1 MENISK
7 RDSLIKITFAFV
19 LALAIFIR
27 IWGISFGLPYIYHVD
42 EARFGKIS
50 INYFSGDLNPHFFHV
65 PSLYTYSVSAVW
77 GAYYLVGKVTG
88 KFNSLDEFID
98 SYYRDSSIFLILGRM
113 FTVLLSLGTL
123 LLVYLIG
130 KRLYNHWTGL
140 MAMLFLIFSPVH
152 NKISHYLVPDV
163 PMVFF
168 QMVSFFFIW
177 LVYKKGKTE
186 HYLLAGLFAGL
197 AMGTKYGGLLLFL
210 PLFLGH
216 LFRILENKEPIRNI
230 FLSFN
235 LVLAGVLFLVGFF
248 IGCPYALFDFHIF
261 WRDFTWQS
269 KHLFQVGHLGS
280 STAQPSWL
288 FYLRYGFAENIG
300 KFSQYLVLGG
310 VIYALFQPKKR
321 EILLLSFPL
330 VQFMIMSQWKTSAV
344 RYLLPLIPF
353 LVLVGAGFLSMIL
366 GQIGFYS
373 SKFDSKFSFL
383 IRRKG
388 IFASVIVIL
397 FLLSPGL
404 KVMRFDYSLTR
415 KDTRTI
421 AKEWIEKNIPS
432 GSKIAYEMYCPPFS
446 RKKYNVIYRHTLGQ
460 VDLEWLSQRNRSF
473 IIVSDIMY
481 ARFTRFPEEFPKQ
494 AKFYNSLEE
503 KAALIKTFEPKWN
516 EYLIDLHNP
525 TIKIYKLSN
534 FPNFS
539 FPGNFTQYWQKVAL
553 TKSKEN
559 KWVLQS
565 SITTHGLI
573 GKNERVKNPYVR
585 IVSPDG
591 KQIVKLIVYKGE
603 MTSFA
608 EFTRLNSVEFSAFP
622 ENSRVCIGYEYE
634 FYPSPLN
641 FKLEGNFKKEYCLA
655 EKIGKQSLLKKD
667 LNFIFLYTSLS
678 TKHSDD
684 YFQIVTLSKLR
695 AYWTLFSKVFG
706 GELRWGDD
714 YVLNPFV
721 QITDSEG
728 NEITKLIVF
737 EGRVG
742 SQEAQRKGPVEK
754 SKTIPSL
761 PEEYRVHVGYDF
773 YCDFKYQD
781 QAGGPEKLE
790 IYSSTPPE

>member
-7 RDSLIKITFAFV
+7 RDSLAKITFIFI
-19 LALAIFIR
+19 LALAIVIR
-27 IWGISFGLPYIYHVD
+27 IWGISFSLPYIYHVD

-50 INYFSGDLNPHFFHV
+50 IHYFSGDLNPHFFHV
-65 PSLYTYSVSAVW
+65 PSLYTYSVAAVW

-88 KFNSLDEFID
+88 KFHSLDEFID
-98 SYYRDSSIFLILGRM
+98 SYYTDSSIFLILGRM

-130 KRLYNHWTGL
+130 KKLYNHRTGL
-140 MAMLFLIFSPVH
+140 IAMLFLIFSPVH

-168 QMVSFFFIW
+168 QMVAFFFIW

-186 HYLLAGLFAGL
+186 HYILAGLFAGL

-216 LFRILENKEPIRNI
+216 FFRISENKQPIRNI

-235 LVLAGVLFLVGFF
+235 LILAGVFFLVGFF
-248 IGCPYALFDFHIF
+248 IGCPYAVFDFHTF

-280 STAQPSWL
+280 SAAQPSWL
-288 FYLRYGFAENIG
+288 FYLKYGFAENIG

-310 VIYALFQPKKR
+310 VIYGLWQHKKR

-353 LVLVGAGFLSMIL
+353 LILVGAGFLSMIL
-366 GQIGFYS
+366 DQIGFRL

-388 IFASVIVIL
+388 IFASLIVIL

-432 GSKIAYEMYCPPFS
+432 GSRIAYEMYCPPFS

-460 VDLEWLSQRNRSF
+460 VDLEWLSQRNRNF

-503 KAALIKTFEPKWN
+503 KAVLIKTFEPRWD

-525 TIKIYKLSN
+525 TIKIYRLSN
-534 FPNFS
+534 YPNFS

-553 TKSKEN
+553 TKSKEG
-559 KWVLQS
+559 KWILQS
-565 SITTHGLI
+565 SITAKELI

-585 IVSPDG
+585 IVGPDG
-591 KQIVKLIVYKGE
+591 KQIVKLVVYKGE
-603 MTSFA
+603 ITSFA
-608 EFTRLNSVEFSAFP
+608 EFTRLNSIEFSSFP
-622 ENSRVCIGYEYE
+622 ENSRAYIGYEYE

-641 FKLEGNFKKEYCLA
+641 FKLEGDFKKEYCLA

-667 LNFIFLYTSLS
+667 LNLIFIYTSLS
-678 TKHSDD
+678 TKHGDD
-684 YFQIVTLSKLR
+684 YFQVVTLSKLR
-695 AYWTLFSKVFG
+695 AYWNLFSEIFG
-706 GELRWGDD
+706 GELRWGND

-754 SKTIPSL
+754 SKPIPSL
-761 PEEYRVHVGYDF
+761 PEAYRVHVGYDF

-781 QAGGPEKLE
+781 QAGGPEKIE
-790 IYSSTPPE
+790 IYSSIPPD